1 MPPVIP
7 PEDAAAA
14 AGSAVKVASVPG
26 ASGWHSQDG
35 EDEMFLILAGNA
47 VTERTR
53 SLGGQRAGG

>member
-1 MPPVIP
+1 
-7 PEDAAAA
+7 
-14 AGSAVKVASVPG
+14 VPG

-35 EDEMFLILAGNA
+35 EDDMFLFLARNA